1 MAPAEP
7 PSGAEPPAKP
17 PAKPAAAPAEL
28 SVEDSELK
36 AALLLMVERAGDAD
50 AGVQRLALES
60 LRREIRTATR
70 RVQRAALCTPRR
82 GEATAR
88 RPESDVHRPAD
99 AARGT
104 AARAA
109 P

>member
-1 MAPAEP
+1 MAPPE

-17 PAKPAAAPAEL
+17 PAKPAAAPVEL
-28 SVEDSELK
+28 SAEDSELK

-70 RVQRAALCTPRR
+70 RVQRVHGA
-82 GEATAR
+82 AR
-88 RPESDVHRPAD
+88 RSDGTQARKRRAPA
-99 AARGT
+99 G
-104 AARAA
+104 
-109 P
+109 